1 MPRVNSFSFGSMVVD
16 NRKFSRDVLIFAD
29 DTVEQRRGG
38 LWMFGSHSIKRNEI
52 ERFPVSRFTPD
63 GRRRVEE
70 TVAREFPL
78 TIVLNDQELVTL
90 LCSPGNL
97 DYLAVGYLY
106 SEGLLK
112 DKGEI
117 KKITADDR
125 TGIVRLETA
134 VVQKI
139 AQDALPRRLIT
150 SGGGR
155 GAALYSPADIASY
168 RVKSETKISTAEV
181 FALVNEFQQV
191 SEVYLATHGVHSA
204 ALADVKGIL
213 IFSEDIGRHNAVDK
227 VFGRCFLEDIP
238 VNDKILITS
247 GRVSSEIIYKVAKRG
262 APIIIS
268 IAVPTDLG
276 VKLAADLALTMIGS
290 VKSNKSMNVYT
301 NDWRIVNR

>member
-1 MPRVNSFSFGSMVVD
+1 M
-16 NRKFSRDVLIFAD
+16 
-29 DTVEQRRGG
+29 
-38 LWMFGSHSIKRNEI
+38 RNEI

-155 GAALYSPADIASY
+155 G
-168 RVKSETKISTAEV
+168 
-181 FALVNEFQQV
+181 
-191 SEVYLATHGVHSA
+191 
-204 ALADVKGIL
+204 
-213 IFSEDIGRHNAVDK
+213 
-227 VFGRCFLEDIP
+227 
-238 VNDKILITS
+238 
-247 GRVSSEIIYKVAKRG
+247 
-262 APIIIS
+262 
-268 IAVPTDLG
+268 
-276 VKLAADLALTMIGS
+276 
-290 VKSNKSMNVYT
+290 
-301 NDWRIVNR
+301 